1 MTKTSALASAAA
13 TARIAAPVP
22 SRLAAACSAG
32 MEACW
37 LAALVVATLFFNTPL
52 TYGRMVL
59 RQHTTIELHHPFLH
73 RKRIRVPP
81 ESGV

>member
-37 LAALVVATLFFNTPL
+37 LAALVVATLFFNTHS
-52 TYGRMVL
+52 T
-59 RQHTTIELHHPFLH
+59 
-73 RKRIRVPP
+73 RIFEPDKLALVRTLALVVAALAVTRAIDT
-81 ESGV
+81 G